1 MKAVR
6 IETDGSVS
14 VVEMA
19 VPAIGPGEALMR
31 TGVAG
36 ICGSDL
42 LDWYVAK
49 KAGQIL
55 GHEVAGE
62 IAAVGE
68 GVTAFAAGDR
78 IAPHHHAPCLACE
91 ECRAGRYVHCAAW
104 RSSRLD
110 PGGMAEFVRI
120 PAGNLARDT
129 RKIPEAMSFEEAS
142 FIEPLATVVKAFR
155 RGQFRAGQSLL
166 VVGLGTAGQLA
177 LLLGRA
183 LGTSWIVGADRVAS
197 RLARAKES
205 GADEAFDVDRET
217 IAGGAGRLSGGRGF
231 DFVFACP
238 GKSAVVREAADAAAP
253 GGTLLL
259 FTMTP
264 PGEEIALPGHDL
276 YFREVSLVP
285 SYSCGPDD
293 TREALALLA
302 SRRVAVADLVTHRFP
317 VGQARE
323 AFDRAR
329 DPNGTVKVVIT
340 F

>member
-6 IETDGSVS
+6 IEGDGSVS
-14 VVEMA
+14 VVEME

-68 GVTAFAAGDR
+68 DVTAFAAGDR
-78 IAPHHHAPCLACE
+78 IVPHHHAPCLACE
-91 ECRAGRYVHCAAW
+91 ECRAGRYVHCAVW

-129 RKIPEAMSFEEAS
+129 RKIPETMSFEEAS

-155 RGQFRAGQSLL
+155 RGRLRAGQSLL

-177 LLLGRA
+177 LRLGRA
-183 LGTSWIVGADRVAS
+183 LGARRIVGADRVAS

-205 GADEAFDVDRET
+205 GADDVFDVDGET
-217 IAGGAGRLSGGRGF
+217 LAGGAALYSGGRGF

-238 GKSAVVREAADAAAP
+238 GKSAVVRAAAQAAAP

-293 TREALALLA
+293 TREALELLA
-302 SRRVAVADLVTHRFP
+302 SDSVLVADLVTHRFP
-317 VGQARE
+317 I
-323 AFDRAR
+323 DRAADAFAR
-329 DPNGTVKVVIT
+329 ARNPNGSLKVMMT